1 MTSPVFVDPS
11 GRRRWVLRIVIGTA
25 VTCVLAYLT
34 LLAVALAGG
43 PVNRS
48 ALLPVPDEEAPVVVT
63 TAVVTT
69 TPTQVP
75 VVITT
80 IRATTTATTTTITT
94 DATTTTT
101 TTETATTKPSQGR
114 RSEAPGASNRPTP
127 GRG

>member
-69 TPTQVP
+69 TTTQVP

-80 IRATTTATTTTITT
+80 TRATTATSTTT
-94 DATTTTT
+94 DDTTTTT
-101 TTETATTKPSQGR
+101 TTETATTKPSAQGR

-127 GRG
+127 GKG

>member
-48 ALLPVPDEEAPVVVT
+48 ALLPIPDEEAPVVVT
-63 TAVVTT
+63 TTEVTSTTTRAPEVVVTT
-69 TPTQVP
+69 RP
-75 VVITT
+75 
-80 IRATTTATTTTITT
+80 TTTTT
-94 DATTTTT
+94 DDTTTT
-101 TTETATTKPSQGR
+101 TTEDTAATTKPSQGR
-114 RSEAPGASNRPTP
+114 RSEVPGASNRPTAP

>member
-69 TPTQVP
+69 TTTRVP

-80 IRATTTATTTTITT
+80 TRATTTTTTTT
-94 DATTTTT
+94 DDTTTTT
-101 TTETATTKPSQGR
+101 TTETATTKPSTQGR
-114 RSEAPGASNRPTP
+114 RSEAPGASNRPTT

>member
-1 MTSPVFVDPS
+1 MTSPIFVDPS

-48 ALLPVPDEEAPVVVT
+48 ALLPIPDEEAPVVVT
-63 TAVVTT
+63 TTEVTSTTTRAPEVVVTT
-69 TPTQVP
+69 RPTS
-75 VVITT
+75 
-80 IRATTTATTTTITT
+80 TTT
-94 DATTTTT
+94 DDTTTT
-101 TTETATTKPSQGR
+101 TTEDTAATTKPSQGR
-114 RSEAPGASNRPTP
+114 RSEVPGASNRPTAP

>member
-48 ALLPVPDEEAPVVVT
+48 ALLPIPDEEAPVVVT
-63 TAVVTT
+63 TTEVTT
-69 TPTQVP
+69 TTTRTPE
-75 VVITT
+75 VVGTS
-80 IRATTTATTTTITT
+80 RRPTTTTT
-94 DATTTTT
+94 DDTTTT
-101 TTETATTKPSQGR
+101 TTEEAATTTKPSQGR
-114 RSEAPGASNRPTP
+114 RSEVPGASNRPTAP

>member
-11 GRRRWVLRIVIGTA
+11 GRRRWVLRIAIGTA

-63 TAVVTT
+63 TAVATT
-69 TPTQVP
+69 TTTQVP
-75 VVITT
+75 VVIATT
-80 IRATTTATTTTITT
+80 RATTTTTTEDTT
-94 DATTTTT
+94 ATTTTT
-101 TTETATTKPSQGR
+101 TTETATTKPSTQGR
-114 RSEAPGASNRPTP
+114 RSEAPGASNRPTT